1 MGIYR
6 TVSRKVE
13 DVFVKMLAGN
23 QNPEIVREKVAK
35 YRTEADQK
43 LEAKKAE
50 KEKKQ
55 TELERQRKVKEE
67 QERKELEALISRVM
81 ENGTSQYELNEIKNN
96 KQFFTSLVEKIFEPN
111 EKALAFIFCEFDKS
125 SSKEIKGYL
134 LATNKRILFLTK
146 DLSFMDKF
154 RYQTVNNVSWFK
166 DGVLER
172 GMHIH
177 YGNRKIEFDEMFDQ
191 EQMKRVGDTIL
202 KRATRI
208 AR

>member
-13 DVFVKMLAGN
+13 DVFVKVLAGK
-23 QNPEIVREKVAK
+23 QDPVVIREKVAK

-50 KEKKQ
+50 KEKKR

-67 QERKELEALISRVM
+67 QERKEVEALISRVM
-81 ENGTSQYELNEIKNN
+81 ENGTSQYEFNEIKNN
-96 KQFFTSLVEKIFEPN
+96 KQFFASLVEKVFETN
-111 EKALAFIFCEFDKS
+111 EKATAFIFCECDKPS
-125 SSKEIKGYL
+125 KKEIQGYL
-134 LATNKRILFLTK
+134 ISTNKRVLFLSK
-146 DLSFMDKF
+146 DLAYMDKF
-154 RYQTVNNVSWFK
+154 RYQNINNVSWFK

-177 YGNRKIEFDEMFDQ
+177 YGSRKIEFDEMFDQ
-191 EQMKRVGDTIL
+191 EQMKRLGNTIL
-202 KRATRI
+202 TKATR
-208 AR
+208 RVV

>member
-13 DVFVKMLAGN
+13 DVFVKVLAGK
-23 QNPEIVREKVAK
+23 QDPVVVREKVAK

-50 KEKKQ
+50 KEKKR
-55 TELERQRKVKEE
+55 TEQERQLKVKEE
-67 QERKELEALISRVM
+67 QERKEAEALISKVM
-81 ENGTSQYELNEIKNN
+81 DNGTSQYEFNEIKNN
-96 KQFFTSLVEKIFEPN
+96 KQFFAGLVQRVFEPN

-125 SSKEIKGYL
+125 SKKEIKGYL
-134 LATNKRILFLTK
+134 LATNNRVLFLTK
-146 DLSFMDKF
+146 DLTFMDKF

-172 GMHIH
+172 GLHIH
-177 YGNRKIEFDEMFDQ
+177 YGNRKLEFDEMFDQ
-191 EQMKRVGDTIL
+191 EQMKRVGNTIL